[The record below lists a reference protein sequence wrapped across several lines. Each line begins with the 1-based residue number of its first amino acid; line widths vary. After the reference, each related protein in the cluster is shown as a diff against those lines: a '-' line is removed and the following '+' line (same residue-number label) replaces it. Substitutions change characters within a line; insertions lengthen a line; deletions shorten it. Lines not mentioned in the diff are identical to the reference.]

1 MVYSKIK
8 EDLIFNTLFSTDT
21 LFDYIEQRIDEEEL
35 SEYISEITITDGGN
49 SSYDPAS
56 GEFCINKK
64 EIFLNNIDK
73 NIPGLED
80 LISEEEKLYYK
91 IKNPNYSNIYN
102 LFIINHELNH
112 VIQKKYRH
120 NDLDSL
126 KGQLSLLGQTQAFID
141 TNFLDNYFTEKYH
154 DRFINEYNAHI
165 ESYIEI
171 IHLLSAYDLIELKK
185 ALIKTNKITAR
196 HILYMYDHIDKDKIS
211 NPIKNTLILNK
222 YILEECK
229 KHEMEIELDFYLNKE
244 QIQEEKDKMS
254 EFEKLRYGLPINN
267 DTRKYLN
274 DVANKKIKTLNLFDE
289 IER

>member
-8 EDLIFNTLFSTDT
+8 ENLIFNTLFSTDT

-35 SEYISEITITDGGN
+35 SEYISEITITDCGN
-49 SSYDPAS
+49 SSYNPAS

-80 LISEEEKLYYK
+80 LISEEEKHYYK

-120 NDLDSL
+120 TDLDSL
-126 KGQLSLLGQTQAFID
+126 KGQLSLLGMTQVFID
-141 TNFLDNYFTEKYH
+141 SNFLDNYFTEKYH
-154 DRFINEYNAHI
+154 DRFINEYNSHI
-165 ESYIEI
+165 EGYIEMI
-171 IHLLSAYDLIELKK
+171 YLLKAYDLIEIKK
-185 ALIKTNKITAR
+185 ELYKTNKIAAR
-196 HILYMYDHIDKDKIS
+196 HILYMYNHINENKIS

-229 KHEMEIELDFYLNKE
+229 KHEMTVDVDFYLNKE
-244 QIQEEKDKMS
+244 QVQEEKLKMS
-254 EFEKLRYGLPINN
+254 EFEKLRYGLPINK